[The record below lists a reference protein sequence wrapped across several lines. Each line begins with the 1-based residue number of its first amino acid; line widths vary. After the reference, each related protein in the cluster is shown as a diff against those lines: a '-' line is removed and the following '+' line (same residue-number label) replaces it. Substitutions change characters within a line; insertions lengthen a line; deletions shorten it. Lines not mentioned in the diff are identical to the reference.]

1 MSVFGSDA
9 PQEDPAVKQQR
20 LQQQQAA
27 DSALGTQIQTDL
39 QRQTRARLQRF
50 GFGPNAPQ
58 PNDPSVALA
67 RAAIGRPGAGL
78 GLLGLANM
86 RGMT

>member
-20 LQQQQAA
+20 LQQQAAA
-27 DSALGTQIQTDL
+27 DSALTVGIQTDL
-39 QRQTRARLQRF
+39 ARRTRSRLQRF
-50 GFGPNAPQ
+50 GFAPNNPQ

-67 RAAIGRPGAGL
+67 NARAAIGRPGAGM
-78 GLLGLANM
+78 GLLGLAN
-86 RGMT
+86 RR